1 MFMNLCDILYGRYL
15 PKQQKN
21 HVRRLMMKKMEFI
34 RIATIA
40 CLALA
45 GTARAEQ
52 PFDDGAFELQEQQ
65 TASTADTPTT
75 QQLALA
81 DTDTDQTLQQL
92 ALSDPDDA
100 KAPQQQTIASDDGF
114 QVPQQ
119 QGIVQT
125 TSAPPQP
132 SLASAEPQQ
141 VPQKQ
146 RLSRK
151 EVVAI
156 ANASDPAKQQTADA
170 ITAVLHGKNPETV
183 NRDINQAGNTI
194 EPDKNKAA
202 AIDAPKITAA
212 DTVNSG
218 APADLTDMKHFIIR
232 SKGDVA
238 YSMDCYIKAKDV
250 LCKGSLK
257 KQPANFKSYESTL
270 IGQISGSVIKGNVT
284 SYTKIAGSSAGKDCD
299 TDNETSWPMTITLN
313 ADHEALM
320 DTGPIKSFINTTG
333 SANCTGTS
341 EQSYPGKKISMKWRA
356 IG

>member
-1 MFMNLCDILYGRYL
+1 
-15 PKQQKN
+15 
-21 HVRRLMMKKMEFI
+21 MKKMEFI
-34 RIATIA
+34 RIATIT

-45 GTARAEQ
+45 SAARAEP
-52 PFDDGAFELQEQQ
+52 PFDDGAFALQEQQ

-81 DTDTDQTLQQL
+81 DTDTEADQTLQQL

-100 KAPQQQTIASDDGF
+100 QAPQQQTIASEDGF

-125 TSAPPQP
+125 TSASSQP
-132 SLASAEPQQ
+132 NLASAEPQQ
-141 VPQKQ
+141 SPPQQK
-146 RLSRK
+146 LSRK

-183 NRDINQAGNTI
+183 NRDINQAENTI

-202 AIDAPKITAA
+202 AMDAPKITAT
-212 DTVNSG
+212 DTASSG

-232 SKGDVA
+232 GKGEFA
-238 YSMDCYIKAKDV
+238 YIMDCYIKAKDV

-257 KQPANFKSYESTL
+257 KQPASFKSYDSTL

-284 SYTKIAGSSAGKDCD
+284 SYTKIAGSIAGKDCN
-299 TDNETSWPMTITLN
+299 TDNETSWPMTITLHAN
-313 ADHEALM
+313 HEALM
-320 DTGPIKSFINTTG
+320 DTGPIKSFINSTG
-333 SANCTGTS
+333 SANCAGTS
-341 EQSYPGKKISMKWRA
+341 VQSYPGKKISMKWRA